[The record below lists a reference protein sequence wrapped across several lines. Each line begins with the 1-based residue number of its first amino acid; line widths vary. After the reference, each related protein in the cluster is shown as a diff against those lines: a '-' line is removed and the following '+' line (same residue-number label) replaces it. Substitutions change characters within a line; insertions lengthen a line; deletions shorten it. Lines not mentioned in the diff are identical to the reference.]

1 MNKPILAACAGVTF
15 GLFLGGIIVSG
26 SLSGS
31 SSGRSCCRRTATDT
45 RTMQTERV
53 TMQPQRVVIT
63 STVIHHN
70 GEVVHSETRQQI
82 AETLSDA
89 DADSLSAAQ
98 TAYVNGDYAK
108 AIQLAKC
115 ASKDSPIRAERVI
128 GAAACSLGDAEQ
140 ATAAYRRLDV
150 PGRQY
155 VTYVCQRSGLVIRGS
170 AFQKVN

>member
-1 MNKPILAACAGVTF
+1 MQTERV
-15 GLFLGGIIVSG
+15 
-26 SLSGS
+26 
-31 SSGRSCCRRTATDT
+31 
-45 RTMQTERV
+45 TMQTERV

-115 ASKDSPIRAERVI
+115 ASKDSPIRAQRII
-128 GAAACSLGDAEQ
+128 GSAACSLGDAEQ
-140 ATAAYRRLDV
+140 ATEAYRRLDV

>member
-1 MNKPILAACAGVTF
+1 
-15 GLFLGGIIVSG
+15 
-26 SLSGS
+26 
-31 SSGRSCCRRTATDT
+31 
-45 RTMQTERV
+45 MQTERV

-63 STVIHHN
+63 NTVIHHN

-115 ASKDSPIRAERVI
+115 ASKDSPIRAQRII
-128 GAAACSLGDAEQ
+128 GSAACSLGDAEQ
-140 ATAAYRRLDV
+140 ATEAYRRLDV